1 MTWNNINIY
10 IISNFCFLKF
20 IYFNNYNMKIKD
32 TNPIRNRINLFMR
45 IIIDFQSYR
54 VEPDE
59 KDNIFSIPKNTKSVL
74 RETLQSQIISDF
86 IENVQNERLEKSKH
100 TENQKLKRKLTLKKK
115 EEDETVNLF
124 NYKKYKNISCFGQR
138 TIHNLNQYFNSMN
151 ETEDVI
157 ENITNDIFSIDK
169 EAFFTF
175 VDILKGNTQKESAFL
190 FINPD
195 YYNSVK
201 SLLNDRNKRKYY
213 SNLDEY
219 KELLMVGDKKF
230 ASLDNYYKFVKN
242 EMEEDKNNIN
252 NPQYDMFI
260 KEMDKR
266 KNEKKNKKL
275 AKLPLLYSPMN
286 STRDIKQ
293 NNNNNTQI
301 KKAYENLCNLPNVGL
316 LNVIY
321 RNKNIKDELYKSKVK
336 QGIIKN
342 KNKLYLSDYDY
353 NNVLDIKSTN
363 TTFRVTKLNVNF
375 HKFYNTQIYKKK

>member
-1 MTWNNINIY
+1 
-10 IISNFCFLKF
+10 
-20 IYFNNYNMKIKD
+20 
-32 TNPIRNRINLFMR
+32 
-45 IIIDFQSYR
+45 
-54 VEPDE
+54 
-59 KDNIFSIPKNTKSVL
+59 
-74 RETLQSQIISDF
+74 
-86 IENVQNERLEKSKH
+86 
-100 TENQKLKRKLTLKKK
+100 
-115 EEDETVNLF
+115 
-124 NYKKYKNISCFGQR
+124 
-138 TIHNLNQYFNSMN
+138 MN